1 MSDIRITAE
10 DFHNIP
16 YNIMHDV
23 IKRGLG
29 WEGVV
34 APRKSWSTNEQEE
47 PTKDPKVCAKSNW
60 GSHVKVRIEGV
71 HPDKKLLPDEK
82 LPDVPVCIS
91 PMSGHGGAIL
101 IGGPT
106 QGSRVYG
113 FWSDPERKIG
123 PILTGVYPNNE
134 HVPLKRTQVTGF
146 EVISGYLDNEP
157 TGIAG
162 YNVPSL
168 KDAGFSALEGGN
180 LSNVWGISDIA
191 LSQEFTYGIS
201 SPTECEKVPL
211 NGIMK
216 SMQELIQQIEK
227 AQKQLSEWE
236 QAAQGWIGEKQ
247 AWIQEKTQKA
257 QEFIAEG
264 IKWVFKE
271 IRKYVEEQINKET
284 KKLYENINPPDRDK
298 AKVGH
303 DALMELIT
311 CLFNKL
317 VQNLFKMIGN
327 FLNQIFDRYINVP
340 ACAVSNF
347 IANLLGN
354 TIGKIAGAIDAIIGS
369 VSGLIGGAF
378 SLANSV
384 LNILKALAGF
394 FACEED
400 QECPETKEWNIFEG
414 GKPSAIFDIDS
425 IINSAK
431 GVADQAVGLVGSA
444 SGLIDTIAAAVDFS
458 DLINSAISAT
468 DGCNIGPVFC
478 GPPQVT
484 FWGGGGSGA
493 RGNAIVSAAGDILGV
508 DIIARGAGYIKAPFV
523 DISDNCGK
531 GSGVNPIAITEP
543 DGGTDPETGLPTQQV
558 VQVVI
563 ETPGGDYPTRP
574 DGDLGGDGR
583 IWAPAENTVIRTP
596 DGRWEQ
602 YPPGAEIPQRPGDT
616 IIRPEDRQILEGGLP
631 VIGPGGN
638 VTPGF
643 GADNDAGQPL
653 EDQVASARGTTRIPG
668 TGPSGA
674 TEFDSFPVINIG
686 SYPALLYLC
695 DLYVDNYGLNYSEGD
710 QVVIE
715 PNEGGAEIEVKFGP
729 FGTVSSLRITN
740 SGNGFTERPD
750 IYIKSETGYNA
761 NIIPVFCVRRIG
773 DDTEGQLTDEEKFK
787 VIKIVDCVGRVD

>member
-1 MSDIRITAE
+1 MSDIKLTAS
-10 DFHNIP
+10 DFNNVP
-16 YNIMHDV
+16 YNIIDDPSLDR
-23 IKRGLG
+23 IRWKGT
-29 WEGVV
+29 V
-34 APRKSWSTNEQEE
+34 APRETWSTNEQEE
-47 PTKDPKVCAKSNW
+47 GTKNPNVCKVGNW
-60 GSHVKVRIEGV
+60 GTHVKVRIDDI

-82 LPDVPVCIS
+82 LPDVEVCLS
-91 PMSGHGGAIL
+91 PMSGQGGAVL

-113 FWSDPERKIG
+113 FWSDPVRKTG
-123 PILTGVYPNNE
+123 PILTGVYPTNE
-134 HVPLKRTQVTGF
+134 HVALPRTPKTGF
-146 EVISGYLDNEP
+146 EAYSGYKNTDL
-157 TGIAG
+157 IAG
-162 YNVPSL
+162 FNVPAL
-168 KDAGFSALEGGN
+168 NLGVGFNALEGAN
-180 LSNVWGISDIA
+180 LPNLWGISDVN
-191 LSQEFTYGIS
+191 LMKEFTYGLS

-227 AQKQLSEWE
+227 AQKQLGEWE
-236 QAAQGWIGEKQ
+236 TAAQGWIGEKQ

-257 QEFIAEG
+257 QDFITQG

-271 IRKYVEEQINKET
+271 IRKNIEEEINKQT

-317 VQNLFKMIGN
+317 IQNLFKMVGN

-340 ACAVSNF
+340 ACAVANF
-347 IANLLGN
+347 IADLLGN
-354 TIGKIAGAIDAIIGS
+354 TIGRIAGAIDAIISS
-369 VSGLIGGAF
+369 VSGLIGGVF
-378 SLANSV
+378 SLANSI

-431 GVADQAVGLVGSA
+431 GVADQALGLVGSA
-444 SGLIDTIAAAVDFS
+444 SGLIDTVAAAVDFS

-484 FWGGGGSGA
+484 FWGGGGGGGA
-493 RGNAIVSAAGDILGV
+493 TGNVIVSAAGDILGV
-508 DIIARGAGYIKAPFV
+508 DIIARGAGYTKAPFV

-531 GSGVNPIAITEP
+531 GSGVNAIAITEP
-543 DGGTDPETGLPTQQV
+543 DGGTDPDTGLPTQQV

-583 IWAPAENTVIRTP
+583 IWSPAQNTVVRTP

-602 YPPGAEIPQRPGDT
+602 YPPGAEIPERPGDT
-616 IIRPEDRQILEGGLP
+616 IIRPEDRQVLEGGLP
-631 VIGPGGN
+631 VIGPGGL

-643 GADNDAGQPL
+643 GSDNNAGQPIG
-653 EDQVASARGTTRIPG
+653 DQIADARGITRIPG
-668 TGPSGA
+668 TGPNG
-674 TEFDSFPVINIG
+674 TTQFDAFPVINIG

-715 PNEGGAEIEVKFGP
+715 PNLGGAEIEVKFGP
-729 FGTVSSLRITN
+729 FGTVSSLRIIN
-740 SGNGFTERPD
+740 SGNGFTERPE

-761 NIIPVFCVRRIG
+761 NIVPVFCVRRIG
-773 DDTEGQLTDEEKFK
+773 DDEVGEIPDKDKFK
-787 VIKIVDCVGRVD
+787 VIRIVDCVGRVD